1 MVGMGHKDCYVGDE
15 AQAKRGILTLKY
27 PIENGIVTNW
37 DDMEQIWHHC
47 FYNEL
52 RVAPEEH
59 VTLIAESAF
68 TPKANREKTTQIMFE
83 TFNAAGFYAA
93 TDCVLVLY
101 ASGRETGFVVDSGA
115 GSTRC
120 IPVYD
125 GQAITSAASTIQM
138 GGNDITDYLMKILIE
153 RGYAFTTT
161 AEREIVRDVK
171 EKLCYVAENFDNEL
185 RTAAESSAL
194 EKEYELPDGQVITFG
209 DERFRAPEVL
219 FQPSMIGLES
229 YGLHEAVASSIKRC
243 DVDIRRDLY
252 SNIILAGGNTM
263 FYDIETRLKK
273 ELEALVP
280 ASHKIKIIAPPE
292 RKYSVWIGGSILA
305 SLSTFQPMII
315 SKQEY
320 DENGPSIVHQK
331 CTGRPVDA
339 STENNNHS
347 ISTTEKEPEPE
358 IKAQPITASV
368 ELAVEKPQE
377 PPAHSLESRRRA
389 LEEAK
394 VAVSA
399 MKKQDIS
406 ALRAIPNPQL
416 AVERTMQ
423 AVCIMF
429 GIKPDPK
436 RTNSSFFDAAKKSL
450 LLDESLFVSKMVN
463 YNTEH
468 IPRAVTTQLQPIY
481 DDPMFRP
488 EQTIR
493 VSEVCALICVWVRAV
508 YEYSQVNE
516 DHNDSSVSKEERE
529 EEENVDFLA
538 TATTQAVKNDDE
550 KYMKEALSQGKKE
563 WRRSKIMIVGEGRAG
578 KTALANS
585 ILGRAYENLDSTI
598 GINEFTCSIGYA
610 SVGGAANSNQGN
622 EKGWTELKDQKKS
635 KEYETA
641 VASMIFDQKNGKMNS
656 NGISGAD
663 VDEMM
668 KKLKGGYMEGENPH
682 GTGISLSASELKES
696 MTNHGEHTSV
706 PQGTALNAARN
717 LTSGLQD
724 ALREKLQSKN
734 ATTGSNG
741 TDNADGYKLQAN
753 SGKSAVL
760 PPQSSPEIDT
770 SLVMKYLG
778 EQSAIESKFVISVFD
793 FGGQSVFNV
802 IHPFFLTRFGVYV
815 ITFNM
820 EWLSSSTDPAIR
832 DECIRY
838 MSFWLNSVI
847 IHTQTEK
854 GEIAPIIFVGTRKD
868 LIKTP
873 AEHQAISTELY
884 NIFSNS
890 LAWSYVVENNGA
902 EGPFGKADLCFFPV
916 NNKLGNQ
923 DPTVQKLLLL
933 VEETIDKSSYAHVE
947 RPLSWFQVLDN
958 FKSKN
963 VPYLEYS
970 EVESIIVSCNIPK
983 DRVPTLLR
991 FFHEMGILMWHD
1003 EDTLRDIIV
1012 FDPIEYFVKPAT
1024 IIICKHNPDK
1034 VDGIYH
1040 SMDIHRKVKKQFP
1053 KEFREMIQH
1062 GIVSEPLLLA
1072 LLEDHS
1078 GNFKFIKQLM
1088 LKYGLLVP
1096 LILTQSEE
1104 YDFEG
1109 MPDNRKDEEE
1119 EYLYLAP
1126 ALLPDNEN
1134 NQNTLPSSSNP
1145 SHSFSFIFTPS
1156 KDLTQMPTITLDDCS
1171 KMGFLPSGLFEKLIT
1186 KALTWSMNTS
1196 NYVSRGNLY
1205 NCYKNYAELAFG
1217 NQRFLMVADYSHHLI
1232 TIHVVDGN
1240 NPVSIHDRL
1249 RDQIQEI
1256 ISECLKSLKFIS
1268 ALKYQI
1274 GNDPHH
1280 HQQQPN
1286 NSLLIRL
1293 NQIRS
1298 LVEKKTA
1305 LSINIPGGR
1314 NLLSSQEALQLYGPW
1329 LADFLSYNEFDL
1341 FISYRWGRYD
1351 SNFVKALFDRISLHS
1366 IDQSMRTAKI
1376 FLDVKRLQAGENFQM
1391 SIVHSLSKSLLIIP
1405 IVSSDALQRMITLQ
1419 PTDEDNLLLEWI
1431 CALELM
1437 KHCQQQQHQP
1447 HHKAGLSR
1455 LVKFMPVFFGTR
1467 SDENTTRN
1475 FFQENLLSELPIT
1488 QPTAC
1493 LEVAKRLLSQAGIV
1507 MSSEMMTATVKDIV
1521 TQVTKYL
1528 FLCAWESKNAHQL
1541 TIQAANKIV
1550 TNLNECLQQEQ
1561 KQHQSSHS
1569 AQQPH
1574 HPEAGH
1580 NTPSVDNNHPP
1591 ASSAASKDL
1600 SLNELKDLIK
1610 KEFGIESNNL
1620 QDVLKE
1626 ALSNLSDEE
1635 QVACNACK
1643 NSKEKAHKIAEILEL
1658 IH

>member
-1 MVGMGHKDCYVGDE
+1 MVGMGQKDSYVGDE

-52 RVAPEEH
+52 RVDPEEH
-59 VTLIAESAF
+59 ITVIAENAF
-68 TPKANREKTTQIMFE
+68 TPKDNREKTTQIMFE
-83 TFNAAGFYAA
+83 TFNVPGFYAA

-101 ASGRETGFVVDSGA
+101 ASGRETGFVIDGGA
-115 GSTRC
+115 SSTRC

-125 GQAITSAASTIQM
+125 GQAITSSASTIQV
-138 GGNDITDYLMKILIE
+138 GGDNITKYLMDILTE
-153 RGYAFTTT
+153 RGYSFTTT
-161 AEREIVRDVK
+161 AEREIVRDIK
-171 EKLCYVAENFDNEL
+171 EKLCYVATNFDEEMGVA
-185 RTAAESSAL
+185 TQSSEL
-194 EKEYELPDGQVITFG
+194 EKDYELPDGQVITIG
-209 DERFRAPEVL
+209 SERFRAPEAL
-219 FQPSMIGLES
+219 FQPSKMGMES
-229 YGLHEAVASSIKRC
+229 SGLHDAVYSSIMRC

-263 FYDIETRLKK
+263 FTDLETRLKK

-280 ASHKIKIIAPPE
+280 ASQKIKVVAPPE

-315 SKQEY
+315 TKEEY
-320 DENGPSIVHQK
+320 DDNGPAIVHRK
-331 CTGRPVDA
+331 CTGRPIDA

-347 ISTTEKEPEPE
+347 NSPPVSTKKEPEPEPE
-358 IKAQPITASV
+358 IKAQPITDSV
-368 ELAVEKPQE
+368 EVNADT
-377 PPAHSLESRRRA
+377 SLQSSVNPGESRYEIA
-389 LEEAK
+389 LRSVEEAK
-394 VAVSA
+394 AAVL
-399 MKKQDIS
+399 KEDIS
-406 ALRAIPNPQL
+406 FLQAMQHPPLL
-416 AVERTMQ
+416 VERTMQ
-423 AVCIMF
+423 AICIMF
-429 GIKPDPK
+429 SVKLEM
-436 RTNSSFFDAAKKSL
+436 RNNNSPYLTAANSAAL
-450 LLDESLFVSKMVN
+450 LQQSRFLFAVSN
-463 YNTEH
+463 FNIEN
-468 IPRAVTTQLQPIY
+468 IPRGIITQLEPIY
-481 DDPMFRP
+481 NDPSFMP
-488 EQTIR
+488 DQVIR
-493 VSEVCALICVWVRAV
+493 TSKVCAAICRWIRAV
-508 YEYSQVNE
+508 YEYNGMKPSSATNYDNE
-516 DHNDSSVSKEERE
+516 N
-529 EEENVDFLA
+529 EENVDSL
-538 TATTQAVKNDDE
+538 TATTTNAVKNDDE

-610 SVGGAANSNQGN
+610 SVGGGAANSNQGN
-622 EKGWTELKDQKKS
+622 EKGWKELKDQKKS

-641 VASMIFDQKNGKMNS
+641 VASMIFDQKTGKMYNN
-656 NGISGAD
+656 NGNGRTGAD
-663 VDEMM
+663 VDEMA

-682 GTGISLSASELKES
+682 GTGISLSAAELKEN
-696 MTNHGEHTSV
+696 MTNHGEYTAV
-706 PQGTALNAARN
+706 PQGTAIHAARN
-717 LTSGLQD
+717 LNSQGLQD
-724 ALREKLQSKN
+724 ALREKQQSKN
-734 ATTGSNG
+734 ATNDGKATNN
-741 TDNADGYKLQAN
+741 TDGHKPQAN

-760 PPQSSPEIDT
+760 PSPEIDT

-923 DPTVQKLLLL
+923 DPTVQKLLVL
-933 VEETIDKSSYAHVE
+933 VEETIDKSSYVHVE

-970 EVESIIVSCNIPK
+970 EVESIVVSCNIPK

-1040 SMDIHRKVKKQFP
+1040 SMEIHRKVKKQFP

-1078 GNFKFIKQLM
+1078 GNIKYIKQLM

-1096 LILTQSEE
+1096 LILSQSED
-1104 YDFEG
+1104 YDYEG

-1119 EYLYLAP
+1119 ESLFLAP

-1134 NQNTLPSSSNP
+1134 NQNSVLSSSNP

-1217 NQRFLMVADYSHHLI
+1217 NQRFLMVADYSHHMI

-1274 GNDPHH
+1274 GNITHH
-1280 HQQQPN
+1280 LQQQQQN

-1314 NLLSSQEALQLYGPW
+1314 NLLSSQEAVQLYGPW
-1329 LADFLSYNEFDL
+1329 LTDFLSYDEFDL

-1366 IDQSMRTAKI
+1366 IDQSMRSAKI

-1391 SIVHSLSKSLLIIP
+1391 SIVNSLSKSLLIIP
-1405 IVSSDALQRMITLQ
+1405 IVSSDALQRMIALQ

-1431 CALELM
+1431 CGLELM
-1437 KHCQQQQHQP
+1437 KHCQQQQ
-1447 HHKAGLSR
+1447 HKAGLSR

-1467 SDENTTRN
+1467 TDENTIRN

-1493 LEVAKRLLSQAGIV
+1493 LEVAKRLLSQAGIA
-1507 MSSEMMTATVKDIV
+1507 MSNEMMTATVKDIV

-1541 TIQAANKIV
+1541 TMQAANKIV

-1561 KQHQSSHS
+1561 KQQQSGSHS

-1574 HPEAGH
+1574 HSEGQ
-1580 NTPSVDNNHPP
+1580 NTPAVDNNHPP
-1591 ASSAASKDL
+1591 VSSATKDL

-1610 KEFGIESNNL
+1610 KEFGIDSNNV
-1620 QDVLKE
+1620 QEVLKE

-1635 QVACNACK
+1635 QLACNACK